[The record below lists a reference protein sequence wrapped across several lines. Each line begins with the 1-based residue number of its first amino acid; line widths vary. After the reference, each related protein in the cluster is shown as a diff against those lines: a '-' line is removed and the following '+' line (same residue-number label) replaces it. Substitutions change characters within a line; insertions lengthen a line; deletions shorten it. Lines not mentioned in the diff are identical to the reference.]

1 MGGLFM
7 VKIDAKSIV
16 TPHIMNLKYKG
27 FHPIEKKKTIKK
39 INLLI
44 DKFNKVNR
52 ELSENGLEF
61 VSEETGNPRFNSLLA
76 QHGLETYASVLLQY
90 NAALH
95 TSSISALESMLK
107 ENKKHFKKW
116 VYQLA
121 TSGKS
126 ISEIN
131 KEVENNEY
139 WKYCDGKDAKS
150 LKLNKNNDYNKLLSD
165 FMANLKIKVQYK
177 KAKTIYTIKV
187 FLIDKEN
194 EKVEKITAFLD
205 KLEKHINEK
214 ETELSTENRKNY
226 NASEENDIKKLT
238 LAFKRAKAIFK
249 AKSGNF
255 EKGEIDIIEKYL
267 KEARIPQEIKTP
279 NKPKYFLPMMKDSDK
294 NTKKTLLKIMSAEI
308 ENGSYDNIVKTID
321 EYFKTFENTSSK

>member
-7 VKIDAKSIV
+7 REIDVKGIIS
-16 TPHIMNLKYKG
+16 PHIMNLKYKG

-44 DKFNKVNR
+44 DKFNKVNG
-52 ELSENGLEF
+52 ELLDEGRNFLDGDNKNKFNELLTQNDLEAY
-61 VSEETGNPRFNSLLA
+61 TGILLA
-76 QHGLETYASVLLQY
+76 YHFNLDSELKFKLV
-90 NAALH
+90 
-95 TSSISALESMLK
+95 SMLK
-107 ENKKHFKKW
+107 KEKEYFKKC

-139 WKYCDGKDAKS
+139 WKCCDGKDAKS
-150 LKLNKNNDYNKLLSD
+150 LKLNQNYNEISEKFMKKFKL
-165 FMANLKIKVQYK
+165 KVQSET
-177 KAKTIYTIKV
+177 ANTIHTIKI

-194 EKVEKITAFLD
+194 RKIEEAIKFLN
-205 KLEKHINEK
+205 KLEKHIEDKEK
-214 ETELSTENRKNY
+214 KLPTENRKNY
-226 NASEENDIKKLT
+226 NASKENDIKKLT

-279 NKPKYFLPMMKDSDK
+279 NKPKYFLPMIKESDE